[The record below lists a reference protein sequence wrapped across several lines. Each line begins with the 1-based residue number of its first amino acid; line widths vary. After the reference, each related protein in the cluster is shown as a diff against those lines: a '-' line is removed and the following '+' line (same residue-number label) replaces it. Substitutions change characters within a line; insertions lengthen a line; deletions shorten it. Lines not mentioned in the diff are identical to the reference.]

1 MSARRKG
8 TRSRI
13 RAVVGRDQREISARR
28 MATLD
33 RVRVDLEPPT
43 RTEAKTAC
51 GEPAVV
57 GDDSR
62 IDCSGNIT
70 PMALQLVH
78 PSAQPRRIHSRY
90 PAVLSWTLRGDSSD
104 LPFCSESKPS
114 PSEVFL
120 GGGQTGC

>member
-51 GEPAVV
+51 GEPAE
-57 GDDSR
+57 GGGDSR
-62 IDCSGNIT
+62 IDRSWKIT
-70 PMALQLVH
+70 SMGLQIGY
-78 PSAQPRRIHSRY
+78 PRGPTGRIHSPY
-90 PAVLSWTLRGDSSD
+90 PPVLFLTVRGGSSD
-104 LPFCSESKPS
+104 
-114 PSEVFL
+114 
-120 GGGQTGC
+120 